1 MMMILLSDEVFQNRG
16 FSGGLASDDG
26 DLGQVDDHR
35 DAQLGEG
42 ILHPIDNRNEDLHSS
57 IARRHPE
64 DLNRQ
69 RHSRR
74 H

>member
-1 MMMILLSDEVFQNRG
+1 
-16 FSGGLASDDG
+16 
-26 DLGQVDDHR
+26 
-35 DAQLGEG
+35 LGEG